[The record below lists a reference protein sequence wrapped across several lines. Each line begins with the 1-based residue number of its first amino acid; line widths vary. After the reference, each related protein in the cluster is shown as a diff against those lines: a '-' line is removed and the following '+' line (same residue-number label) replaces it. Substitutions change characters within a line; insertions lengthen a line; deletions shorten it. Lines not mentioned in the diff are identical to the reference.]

1 VQDGNWQT
9 LAISILTEGTE
20 MFAWEIE
27 CEDYAGKRRCVAVAE
42 TEARALAIVA
52 KVFPWALVLGVHHRL
67 PINSERPGIL
77 DVILENH

>member
-1 VQDGNWQT
+1 
-9 LAISILTEGTE
+9 

-52 KVFPWALVLGVHHRL
+52 KVFPWALVLSVRYRL
-67 PINSERPGIL
+67 PTNFERPGIL
-77 DVILENH
+77 NVISEKH